1 MIGAITAG
9 LFSSGGAPAATAS
22 YESIATYTVGAGGV
36 SSIDFTS
43 IPSTYKHLQVR
54 VLTRGTSTVNA
65 VCMRFNTDTTT
76 ANYNGHILY
85 GDGSSAAATNPG
97 TNPYM
102 QIGSMPTSSAG
113 ANIFGASV
121 MDILDYTSTNKY
133 KTVRSLA
140 GYDLNG
146 SGYMVLWSG
155 VWMKSP
161 ETITTVTLLPNAATG
176 NFAQYSSFALYGI
189 KG

>member
-1 MIGAITAG
+1 LLNQIAAIHGTGAAAG
-9 LFSSGGAPAATAS
+9 GGAS

-43 IPSTYKHLQVR
+43 IPATYKHLQVR
-54 VLTRGTSTVNA
+54 VLSRGTSTVNA
-65 VCMRFNTDTTT
+65 VCMRFNSDTTV
-76 ANYNGHILY
+76 ANYNGHLIY
-85 GDGSSAAATNPG
+85 GDGASAAAANPG

-102 QIGSMPTSSAG
+102 QIGSMPTSTAG
-113 ANIFGASV
+113 ANIFGVSI

-155 VWMKSP
+155 LWMKSP
-161 ETITTVTLLPNAATG
+161 EAISTVTLLPNAGIG